1 MFDKDK
7 IMRYLQQI
15 QSFVPQS
22 TEEEKEKQLF
32 LTYLSSFDD
41 VLTRNNEICHLTS
54 SAFVINKTRDKVL
67 CIYHN
72 IYNSWGWVGG
82 HADGDDDLI
91 YVAEKEAKE
100 ETSIPSVKLLNE
112 QIVSLDIMPVL
123 RHYRKGVYVPS
134 HIHLSVAYLFEADE
148 NQTIQIQEDENSN
161 VAWLTF
167 DELLQKST
175 EPHMIG
181 IYQKIINKIR
191 DGFGDKNV

>member
-1 MFDKDK
+1 MLEDK
-7 IMRYLQQI
+7 IMKYLQQI
-15 QSFVPQS
+15 KSFVSQS
-22 TEEEKEKQLF
+22 PEEEKEKQLL

-41 VLTRNNEICHLTS
+41 VLTRNNAICHLTS
-54 SAFVINKTRDKVL
+54 SAFVINKTHDKVL

-100 ETSIPSVKLLNE
+100 ETSIQNIKLLNK
-112 QIVSLDIMPVL
+112 QIISLDIMPVL

-134 HIHLSVAYLFEADE
+134 HMHLSAAYLFEADE
-148 NQTIQIQEDENSN
+148 EQFIQIQKDENSN

-167 DELLQKST
+167 DELLQKCT
-175 EPHMIG
+175 ESHMIG
-181 IYQKIINKIR
+181 IYQKIIGKIR
-191 DGFGDKNV
+191 AGKKKKNI

>member
-1 MFDKDK
+1 MLEDK
-7 IMRYLQQI
+7 IMKYLQQI
-15 QSFVPQS
+15 KSFVSQS
-22 TEEEKEKQLF
+22 PEEEKEKQLL

-41 VLTRNNEICHLTS
+41 VLTRNNAICHLTS
-54 SAFVINKTRDKVL
+54 SAFVINKTHDKVL

-100 ETSIPSVKLLNE
+100 ETSIQNIKLLNK
-112 QIVSLDIMPVL
+112 QIISLDIMPVL

-134 HIHLSVAYLFEADE
+134 HMHLSAAYLFEADE
-148 NQTIQIQEDENSN
+148 EQFIQIQKDENSN

-167 DELLQKST
+167 DELLQKCT
-175 EPHMIG
+175 ESHMIG
-181 IYQKIINKIR
+181 IYQKITE
-191 DGFGDKNV
+191 